1 MHSGASRALRVQVHR
16 EKVQLQREV
25 ISKTE
30 ELLQAHKDLAQMA
43 AWMEGAQADAD
54 A

>member
-1 MHSGASRALRVQVHR
+1 MRLGGAWLQIHR

-25 ISKTE
+25 IGKTE

-43 AWMEGAQADAD
+43 AWIEAAQADA
-54 A
+54 